1 MRLPC
6 PGVCDSHCW
15 LCTVVGMVIGW
26 WCMVLLNV
34 RRIIILLHHHRVTY
48 AQYAQKHFCVKG
60 QLLGMLIVSVCICIC
75 ICTCAA
81 AEGTGQIGP
90 GHIGALRLRIVHGP
104 LIEHANVPQPIEG
117 ISLVDFSANDAAGL
131 AV

>member
-1 MRLPC
+1 MMPADAL
-6 PGVCDSHCW
+6 
-15 LCTVVGMVIGW
+15 IGQW
-26 WCMVLLNV
+26 MVLLNV

-60 QLLGMLIVSVCICIC
+60 QLLGMLIVSACICIC
-75 ICTCAA
+75 IYICA

>member
-1 MRLPC
+1 MPADAL
-6 PGVCDSHCW
+6 
-15 LCTVVGMVIGW
+15 IGQW
-26 WCMVLLNV
+26 MVLLNV

-60 QLLGMLIVSVCICIC
+60 QLLGMLIVSVCICIY
-75 ICTCAA
+75 ICA

-90 GHIGALRLRIVHGP
+90 GHIGALCLRIVHGP
-104 LIEHANVPQPIEG
+104 LIEHANVPQLIEG